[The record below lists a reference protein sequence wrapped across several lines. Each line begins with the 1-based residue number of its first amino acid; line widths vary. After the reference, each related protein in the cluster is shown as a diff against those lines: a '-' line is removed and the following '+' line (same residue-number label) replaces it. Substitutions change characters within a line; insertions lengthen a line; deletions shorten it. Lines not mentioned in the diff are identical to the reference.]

1 MKKISVVLPCR
12 NEEESIG
19 PCVKEIRRALRGR
32 PHEIIVSVSG
42 NDRSADIAASLG
54 ATVVRHDRTGYGNA
68 CLEGLR
74 QVTGDYVLLGDADS
88 TYDFSEIPKF
98 VSELENGYDF
108 VIGNRFKGKM
118 EEGSMPMLHRYIGNP
133 VLTWLLKAL
142 HGGNV
147 GDAHC
152 GFRAIRRDALHRLGL
167 SSRGMEFASEMVI
180 KAIKEGLSIKEIPV
194 SYSRRLGNSKMRSLR
209 DGLRHLSFIISSR
222 WSL

>member
-1 MKKISVVLPCR
+1 MAVERKISVVLPCR
-12 NEEESIG
+12 NEEGSIG
-19 PCVKEIRRALRGR
+19 PCVKEIRKALEGR

-54 ATVVRHDRTGYGNA
+54 AAVIRHDKIGYGNA

-74 QVTGDYVLLGDADS
+74 QATGDYVLLVDADS
-88 TYDFSEIPKF
+88 TYDFSEIPRF

-118 EEGSMPMLHRYIGNP
+118 EQGSMSLLHKYIGNP
-133 VLTWLLKAL
+133 VLTWLLLAM

-152 GFRAIRRDALHRLGL
+152 GFKAIRRDALRRLGL
-167 SSRGMEFASEMVI
+167 RSPGMEFASEMLI
-180 KAIKEGLSIKEIPV
+180 KAIKTSLRIREIPIN
-194 SYSRRLGNSKMRSLR
+194 YNRRVGESKMRSFR
-209 DGLRHLSFIISSR
+209 DGWRHLRFMIFDV
-222 WSL
+222 